1 MIETK
6 DSWFFIFDT
15 QFLVGAI
22 IIIIIL
28 VAFITFSIIKRRK
41 KLNN

>member
-6 DSWFFIFDT
+6 DSWFFIYDT

-22 IIIIIL
+22 IISILL
-28 VAFITFSIIKRRK
+28 VAFIIFSIIKK
-41 KLNN
+41 KEKTK